1 MSATLNTSTDK
12 QSQRVH
18 AVLALL
24 RGDPVEQVS
33 ARYRICRSTLYK
45 FRRRAQMA
53 IEQALRDKPRGPR
66 RPSNRVEEGKERT
79 LLTLCQRY
87 ATFSARHV
95 ARKFGTDAPS
105 LRTIQRIRRRHQL
118 GRFPKRAPTTVR
130 ARRLTPREKKRVWK
144 ALQDKPRLG
153 PERLA
158 WDLHNGEG
166 IIVSPS
172 TMKRLKEKRRFDFDF
187 SLPKPPKPVWR
198 FYERKH
204 PHSLWHGDFLEKV
217 TLTDCDQTAYHFALL
232 DDYSRGYVFCD
243 LFMAPDMRTTIRG
256 LIAAMRQWRVIP
268 EAVVFDNGAS
278 FKGKLLSVFCANV
291 GIRLIHSSVYHPQT
305 NGKLE
310 RAFRDDMRDFY
321 QHYDEWLFEPLQR
334 DLPAYVHYRNT
345 IRGHRALGGKP
356 SITRLKE
363 AHERTAPQEVL
374 DNLENQAGYEVARK
388 VTSATGT
395 IRLFGRD
402 AHVGLMWA
410 NTEVVFW
417 ESLEG
422 LEARVDG
429 TCIAILRDYRTYLKM
444 TCSRWWDLPSS
455 LSFEACQLLT
465 CPRIAVAS

>member
-1 MSATLNTSTDK
+1 
-12 QSQRVH
+12 
-18 AVLALL
+18 
-24 RGDPVEQVS
+24 
-33 ARYRICRSTLYK
+33 
-45 FRRRAQMA
+45 
-53 IEQALRDKPRGPR
+53 
-66 RPSNRVEEGKERT
+66 
-79 LLTLCQRY
+79 
-87 ATFSARHV
+87 
-95 ARKFGTDAPS
+95 
-105 LRTIQRIRRRHQL
+105 
-118 GRFPKRAPTTVR
+118 
-130 ARRLTPREKKRVWK
+130 
-144 ALQDKPRLG
+144 
-153 PERLA
+153 
-158 WDLHNGEG
+158 
-166 IIVSPS
+166 
-172 TMKRLKEKRRFDFDF
+172 
-187 SLPKPPKPVWR
+187 
-198 FYERKH
+198 
-204 PHSLWHGDFLEKV
+204 
-217 TLTDCDQTAYHFALL
+217 
-232 DDYSRGYVFCD
+232 
-243 LFMAPDMRTTIRG
+243 
-256 LIAAMRQWRVIP
+256 
-268 EAVVFDNGAS
+268 
-278 FKGKLLSVFCANV
+278 LSVFCANV

-321 QHYDEWLFEPLQR
+321 RHYEEWLFAPLQR

-363 AHERTAPQEVL
+363 AHERTASQDVL

-429 TCIAILRDYRTYLKM
+429 TGIAILRDYRTYLKM

-465 CPRIAVAS
+465 CPRIAVAPRQ